1 MEKTVTPEKIKKAV
15 CRHYGIKMSEI
26 ESSKKTNNIAYPRQ
40 IAMYLIREMTDYS
53 LPKIGQFFGGKHY
66 TTVLYACEKI
76 ENEMKTDRNLAEII
90 EAIKEEVND

>member
-1 MEKTVTPEKIKKAV
+1 
-15 CRHYGIKMSEI
+15 
-26 ESSKKTNNIAYPRQ
+26 
-40 IAMYLIREMTDYS
+40 MYLIREMTDYS

>member
-1 MEKTVTPEKIKKAV
+1 MQTLW
-15 CRHYGIKMSEI
+15 Y
-26 ESSKKTNNIAYPRQ
+26 NNIAYPRQ